1 MPNDIDVIEEVPA
14 GRPAGGEDAVA
25 GGKEEFVLD
34 DETAV
39 QVEDDTDAEAVASEA
54 EPEAAADA
62 EPELGLEAEPEGEED
77 ETDAGDDDSPGEEAD
92 EVDAGQLARL
102 IDAGYAPEFAAQLQK
117 AGLAELALVEVDR
130 RQVENL
136 RGAPP
141 PPPDMGAPGT
151 PPDQPAKVELGLD
164 PELFDPGVI
173 EALETSVGKIQ
184 QQFAERVRALEA
196 QLAQRDA
203 AAFTQRFDQRLQTLG
218 DEWEEVL
225 GKEPITA
232 LSQQDP
238 KFANRSRVIETM
250 RLLAQDA
257 ANRGKVVTED
267 ELFQRALRIE
277 FADTLETRA
286 RDSVRAEVR
295 KRQKMKTVRPTQRQ
309 PEKVPMTPEQ
319 RALMSMAKIA
329 KERGIDIDTSVGD
342 YAEEL

>member
-39 QVEDDTDAEAVASEA
+39 QVEDDTDAETVASEA
-54 EPEAAADA
+54 EPEAEAEA

-92 EVDAGQLARL
+92 EVDAG
-102 IDAGYAPEFAAQLQK
+102 K